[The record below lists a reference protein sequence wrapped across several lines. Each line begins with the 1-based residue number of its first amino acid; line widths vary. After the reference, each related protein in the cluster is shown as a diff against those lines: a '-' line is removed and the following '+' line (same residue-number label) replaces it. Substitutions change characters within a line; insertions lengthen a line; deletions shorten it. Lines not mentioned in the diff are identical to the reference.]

1 MKKSDVKFLFTVAVL
16 MLFGSLNLTGQK
28 LKPGP
33 QDLTFFSSVDETN
46 QPYSIYIPKNFD
58 ETKEYPLVIF
68 LHGAMSNNRLGL
80 RRAFGLGNIQGTSF
94 TEPGFVHKEDDL
106 EASRYWP
113 EMPDIDYIVAAPL
126 ARGTAGYQGIPEQD
140 VYDMLDDIKSRFNI
154 DENRTYLT
162 GLSMG
167 GGGTL
172 WLGLTRPDIW
182 AAIAPTCPASPEGAT
197 DIYINGSNLPVH
209 FFVGDKD
216 GLMQGTIEWRDRFI
230 SIGAPVVDYVEYPG
244 IGHNSWE
251 YSYKDG
257 FIFDWFAQFER
268 DMFPKEVQFS
278 TKLFKYN
285 KAYWVTLDNLT
296 PGTLAVIKAKF
307 TGNNV
312 IEITTSDLL
321 AFTLK
326 LKGHPMFDA
335 GKSVKITV
343 DGKSFSV
350 KSPDNISFSKENGT
364 WKNKKFTPGLT
375 SKQKGAEGILFSAVS
390 SNHIYVYGTADNP
403 SSEELAKRRSQ
414 ANEAANWAINAGYY
428 MGTPLIFP
436 RVVADRSIRQSDYDL
451 CNLVLFGTKE
461 TNSVIAKYAD
471 KLPMHLD
478 TDAEDY
484 GMVYIFPM
492 NQHYVLVNSGLS
504 WWTAPSSGRVGSS
517 MMAAGKSSMLSKTE
531 DFLIFKNTSDNVVTR
546 GNFDNNWKLPNDAVN
561 LLKATN
567 VVTFGGQ

>member
-1 MKKSDVKFLFTVAVL
+1 MKKFDMKILFLVSTFL
-16 MLFGSLNLTGQK
+16 LFGSLILNGQK

-33 QDLTFFSSVDETN
+33 QDLTFFSTVDETN
-46 QPYSIYIPKNFD
+46 QPYSIYIPNNFD

-68 LHGAMSNNRLGL
+68 LHGAMSNNHLGL
-80 RRAFGLGNIQGTSF
+80 RRVFGLGNIQGTSF

-113 EMPDIDYIVAAPL
+113 EMPDVDYIVVAPL

-140 VYDMLDDIKSRFNI
+140 VYDMLDDINSRFNI
-154 DENRTYLT
+154 DEDRTYLT

-182 AAIAPTCPASPEGAT
+182 AAIAPTCPAPPEGTT
-197 DIYINGSNLPVH
+197 DIYRNGSNLPVH

-216 GLMQGTIEWRDRFI
+216 GLMQGTIDWRDRFV
-230 SIGAPVVDYVEYPG
+230 SIGAPVVEYIEYPG

-251 YSYKDG
+251 YSYKDC

-268 DMFPKEVQFS
+268 DMFPEEVQFS
-278 TKLFKYN
+278 TKLFKYD
-285 KAYWVTLDNLT
+285 KAYWVTFDNLT
-296 PGTLAVIKAKF
+296 PGTLAIIDAKF
-307 TGNNV
+307 TEKNS
-312 IEITTSDLL
+312 IEVATTDLL
-321 AFTLK
+321 GFTLK
-326 LKGHPMFDA
+326 LKGHPMFEE
-335 GKSVKITV
+335 GKTVNIKV
-343 DGKSFSV
+343 DGKIFTV
-350 KSPDNISFSKENGT
+350 KSPDNFSFSKENGT
-364 WKNKKFTPGLT
+364 WKNKRFTPGLT
-375 SKQKGAEGILFSAVS
+375 SKQKGAEGPLFSAVS

-403 SSEELAKRRSQ
+403 STEELTKRRSQ

-436 RVVADRSIRQSDYDL
+436 RVVADNSIRQSDYDL

-461 TNSVIAKYAD
+461 TNSVIAKFED

-478 TDAEDY
+478 NSTVDY
-484 GMVYIFPM
+484 GMVYIFPI
-492 NQHYVLVNSGLS
+492 NQHYVLINSGLS

-531 DFLIFKNTSDNVVTR
+531 DFLIFKGTSDNVISK
-546 GNFDNNWKLPNDAVN
+546 GNFDNNWKLP
-561 LLKATN
+561 LEATN
-567 VVTFGGQ
+567 QLKSSNVVIINGQ